1 MPKAKSS
8 INEKMSELD
17 TLLTWFDGD
26 EFELEEAVEKFT
38 KAQELAAS
46 IEHDLNEM
54 KNTITVISERFDGLL
69 LRMFRH
75 RIGDHRRRYLFY
87 RFLARR

>member
-38 KAQELAAS
+38 EAQELAAS

-54 KNTITVISERFDGLL
+54 KNTITVISERFDQ
-69 LRMFRH
+69 
-75 RIGDHRRRYLFY
+75 
-87 RFLARR
+87 AK